1 MSVRRIGSANITAA
15 AVRKFK
21 MDYKVDKWARRMN
34 KEFASVKIS
43 ATKEQQ
49 ELGKKYMLTMI

>member
-1 MSVRRIGSANITAA
+1 
-15 AVRKFK
+15 